1 MGSGWAKPPPRVNS
15 ELTMPLYDAFISY
28 SHVKDKLIAVA
39 LQSVVQRLD
48 KPCYRRQALPDLQ
61 SV

>member
-1 MGSGWAKPPPRVNS
+1 
-15 ELTMPLYDAFISY
+15 MPLYDAFISY